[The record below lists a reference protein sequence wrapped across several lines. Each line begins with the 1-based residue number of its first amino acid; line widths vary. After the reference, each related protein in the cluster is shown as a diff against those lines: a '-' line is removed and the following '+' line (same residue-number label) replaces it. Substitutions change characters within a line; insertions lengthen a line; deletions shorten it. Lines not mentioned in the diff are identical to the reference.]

1 MTKNK
6 TLKLVDSI
14 RISNIHF
21 TLSEYETRI
30 SKDIRKRNITDEDSD
45 LEEISKL
52 QNKLYAEDRQSLL
65 IIFQGMDS
73 AGKDSAIK
81 HILKVPN
88 PQGVAVT
95 SFKHPS
101 ELELEHDYL
110 WRHAVKLPERGQI
123 AIFNRSHYENVL
135 ISKVHPE
142 LVLFERLLNY
152 NTLAKLDNE
161 FWELRYRQ
169 INLFEERIIES
180 GTHILKLFMHLSKN
194 EQCERFLDRIKNEN
208 KNWKFSKA
216 DIKERKY
223 WLEYQDAYQD
233 LVRKTSTK
241 SAPWF
246 VVPAD
251 DKSTARAIIC
261 KIILEKLVHMNPK
274 FPVKSNEEIHY
285 MKNVKSELEGELSI

>member
-1 MTKNK
+1 MQKNK
-6 TLKLVDSI
+6 ALKLVDSI

-21 TLSEYETRI
+21 NLSEYKTRI
-30 SKDIRKRNITDEDSD
+30 SKDIRKRNFTDEDSD

-73 AGKDSAIK
+73 AGKDGAIK
-81 HILKVPN
+81 HILKVFN

-110 WRHAVKLPERGQI
+110 WRHAIKLPGRGQI

-142 LVLFERLLNY
+142 LVLFERLLKY

-180 GTHILKLFMHLSKN
+180 GTHILKLFLHLSKN
-194 EQCERFLDRIKNEN
+194 EQCERFLERIKNEN
-208 KNWKFSKA
+208 KNWKFSEA

-251 DKSTARAIIC
+251 DKSTARSIIC
-261 KIILEKLVHMNPK
+261 KIILDKLMQMNPK
-274 FPVKSNEEIHY
+274 FPVKSVEETHY
-285 MKNVKSELEGELSI
+285 MKNIKSELEGELGI